1 VSVPT
6 LRPDDQTASVLT
18 ASALPVPAV
27 GRRSRLGRFLTPGL
41 LLASDLAAANLAFV
55 VAWYLRYE
63 LMLGGDV
70 EPFDYLPYEVYAP
83 PGLALGGLLVVIF
96 ALRSLYRRHQA
107 AFWLDDA
114 FSILGLTGF
123 AVMLLFA
130 ATTMV
135 RYPASSRLV
144 FVFVWV
150 LTTVFATLGRVLVQ
164 VCCGWL
170 YRHNV
175 GTERVVVV
183 GDNLIGRMVMQG
195 IAAQPHL
202 GLTIVGFVADERD
215 DDFGRFR
222 YLGPVEAID
231 QVCREHRVDQ
241 VVIALPSTSHE
252 LQLKMVE
259 HCRQANVGF
268 KLVPDLF
275 EMSLSRIDLDTVSGV
290 PLIGLKEVSIEGWD
304 LLRKRVLD
312 LTLTLVALIPLGLL
326 MGLVAALVRLDSPG
340 PIIYRQ
346 TRIGKGGQPFT
357 IFKFRSMRDGADRE
371 LGGLLADNEQ
381 EGPIF
386 KQRNDPR
393 MTRAGRLIRRASL
406 DELPQLFNVLR
417 GEMSLVGP
425 RPPLPRE
432 VELYEAWHR
441 KRLQVAP
448 GLTGLW
454 QVSGRSNV
462 NFEEM
467 VMFDLTYVQN
477 WSIGLDLSILIRT
490 LPAVIYAR
498 GAF

>member
-6 LRPDDQTASVLT
+6 LRQDDRAAAVETG
-18 ASALPVPAV
+18 PAAPAADH
-27 GRRSRLGRFLTPGL
+27 RRRAGRFLTPAL
-41 LLASDLAAANLAFV
+41 LLVSDLLAANLAFAA
-55 VAWYLRYE
+55 AWYLRYVM
-63 LMLGGDV
+63 MLGGDV
-70 EPFDYLPYEVYAP
+70 EVFDYLPYDVYFP
-83 PGLALGGLLVVIF
+83 LGLALGGLLVCIF

-114 FSILGLTGF
+114 FSIFGLTGF

-144 FVFVWV
+144 FVFVWC
-150 LTTVFATLGRVLVQ
+150 LATLFATFGRVLVQ
-164 VCCGWL
+164 ALCGWL
-170 YRHNV
+170 YRHDL

-183 GDNLIGRMVMQG
+183 GDNLLGRMVMQG

-202 GLTIVGFVADERD
+202 GLTMVGFLGEERE

-222 YLGPVEAID
+222 YLGPVENID
-231 QVCREHRVDQ
+231 QVCRAHRVDQ
-241 VVIALPSTSHE
+241 VIIALPSNSHE

-259 HCRQANVGF
+259 HCRQAEVGF

-304 LLRKRVLD
+304 LVRKRALD
-312 LTLTLVALIPLGLL
+312 LILTLVALIPLSVV
-326 MGLVAALVRLDSPG
+326 MGLVALLVRLDSPG

-346 TRIGKGGQPFT
+346 TRVGKGGRPFT
-357 IFKFRSMRDGADRE
+357 IFKFRSMREGADQE
-371 LGGLLADNEQ
+371 LGDLLPENEQ
-381 EGPIF
+381 DGPIF

-477 WSIGLDLSILIRT
+477 WSLGLDLSILIRT
-490 LPAVIYAR
+490 LPAVVYAK